1 MPYSHAHCIISTEK
15 FKIPLLIPPAGAPAL
30 TQSQISRLFCIFNI
44 HLERVWNEDL
54 YGTIRINKNRVVKY
68 CHSSEGFDN
77 HKYVEV

>member
-1 MPYSHAHCIISTEK
+1 MLAI
-15 FKIPLLIPPAGAPAL
+15 
-30 TQSQISRLFCIFNI
+30 CIFNI

-68 CHSSEGFDN
+68 CHSSEGFAN